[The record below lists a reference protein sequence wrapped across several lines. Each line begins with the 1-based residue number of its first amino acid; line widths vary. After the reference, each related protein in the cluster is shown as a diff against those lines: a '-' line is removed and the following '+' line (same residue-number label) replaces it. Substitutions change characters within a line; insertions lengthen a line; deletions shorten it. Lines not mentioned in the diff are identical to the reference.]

1 MGPAESEPPVT
12 DGVWWSIQLTCSAC
26 GSTRQ
31 HSNDARPRVHLGR
44 SPAKETA
51 LQQRRIQAR
60 TRAGR
65 DPRGGEKECNH
76 DGRGVQALN
85 LERVCGALLNGGGY
99 GQYSRSAVLAGDLR
113 LSQRTW
119 ERHAVQVWHAAE
131 TVATRELT
139 RYIHRLC
146 ETNMAIGVSADG
158 AWNKRREAAKHCLA
172 LHHDRR
178 PIYLICPE
186 KSVTGE
192 KDHER
197 VVVRSGNYE
206 SSSKNM
212 EAAAW
217 SLMALELDAID
228 RRFRPLVTS
237 VCVDRDAS
245 VTQTIRVS
253 LARILFVLHGHT
265 VLHFS
270 LTQCCYSVGNF
281 PKRDHLQ

>member
-12 DGVWWSIQLTCSAC
+12 DGVWWSIQLTCSVC

-31 HSNDARPRVHLGR
+31 HSNDVRPRVHLDR
-44 SPAKETA
+44 SPVQETA
-51 LQQRRIQAR
+51 LRQRRIRAR
-60 TRAGR
+60 TSAGR
-65 DPRGGEKECNH
+65 DPNGGEKECNR
-76 DGRGVQALN
+76 DGRGVQVVN
-85 LERVCGALLNGGGY
+85 LERVCGGLLNCTGY
-99 GQYSRSAVLAGDLR
+99 GQYSRSAVLASDLR

-119 ERHAVQVWHAAE
+119 ERHAAE
-131 TVATRELT
+131 TVATQELT

-146 ETNMAIGVSADG
+146 DINMAVGVSADG
-158 AWNKRREAAKHCLA
+158 AWNKRREAGKHCLA

-178 PIYLICPE
+178 PIHLICPE

-192 KDHER
+192 KNHSR

-206 SSSKNM
+206 GSSKNM

-245 VTQTIRVS
+245 VTQTIKVPR
-253 LARILFVLHGHT
+253 ARIPLVLH
-265 VLHFS
+265 
-270 LTQCCYSVGNF
+270 
-281 PKRDHLQ
+281 